1 MTDKTRL
8 RKVLQRAKNDKVFFA
23 ENFLRNPD
31 NEPYVL
37 EAHQKAFLRDPSQFK
52 ILLCSRRS
60 GKSLLFQIDILH
72 RLFK

>member
-37 EAHQKAFLRDPSQFK
+37 EAHQKAFLSLKYCFVVDVQENHYYFK
-52 ILLCSRRS
+52 
-60 GKSLLFQIDILH
+60 
-72 RLFK
+72 